1 MRLNINHEGLNNLK
15 IHFERDERPYIFAD
29 DFRML
34 YLPSIYNLQEL
45 INCVALAIS
54 ITLQR
59 DYTLV
64 DEATEGTEDY
74 H

>member
-1 MRLNINHEGLNNLK
+1 MS
-15 IHFERDERPYIFAD
+15 
-29 DFRML
+29 

-45 INCVALAIS
+45 INSVALAIS
-54 ITLQR
+54 IILQR

-64 DEATEGTEDY
+64 DEATEGTEDF